1 MPASAAIVPNAANA
15 ANLLEI
21 TKVNNLATCG
31 FASCLAITVE
41 TPVILLVKV
50 YEALKKYY

>member
-50 YEALKKYY
+50 YEALKNNY